1 MFLGDAYGLFWLLL
15 PVAAASGWYAARRAS
30 ANASNR
36 EKHQDFSSN
45 YLKGLNY
52 LLNEQPD
59 KAIEVFIKMLE
70 VDSETVETH
79 LALGNL
85 FRRRGEVERAIRI
98 HQNLIAKTSL
108 SDEERS
114 LAVLEL
120 GMDYMRSGLL
130 DRAEDLF
137 KELHKSGRHLSD
149 CLKQLIEIYQQ
160 EQDWEAAIACARE
173 LESQC
178 GEDMSRF
185 IAQFYCEEAEQSI
198 RKGDHSRAAS
208 LLKQALD
215 TAPGCARASL
225 MEGHITLKAGQP
237 GLALQCYQRIER
249 QDPDF
254 LVEAI
259 GPIKNCYQAIG
270 RVEEFGEYA
279 RLLSRKYGGVPL
291 LLSLTD
297 HIVQEQGVD
306 EAMNYL
312 RQELRKRPSLR
323 GLDRFIEY
331 TLPGADGQA
340 KQHLA
345 VIKDVAGQWLQ
356 RKPAYQCRHCGFL
369 AKTLHWQCPGCKY
382 WSTVKPINEIEGE

>member
-1 MFLGDAYGLFWLLL
+1 MFLGDAYGLLWFLL

-108 SDEERS
+108 NEEERS

-137 KELHKSGRHLSD
+137 KELHKTGQRLSD
-149 CLKQLIEIYQQ
+149 SLKQLIEIYQQ
-160 EQDWEAAIACARE
+160 EKDWEAAIAYARE
-173 LESQC
+173 LEARC

-185 IAQFYCEEAEQSI
+185 IAQFYCEQADHSI
-198 RKGDHSRAAS
+198 RKGDNTQAAG

-215 TAPGCARASL
+215 TDPGCVRASL
-225 MEGHITLKAGQP
+225 MEGHIALKAGQP
-237 GLALQCYQRIER
+237 GQALRCYQRIER
-249 QDPDF
+249 QDPEF

-259 GPIKNCYQAIG
+259 GPIKDCHQAMG
-270 RVEEFGEYA
+270 KMDEFGEYA
-279 RLLSRKYGGVPL
+279 RHLSRKYGGIPL

-312 RQELRKRPSLR
+312 SQELRRRPSIR
-323 GLDRFIEY
+323 GLGRFIEY
-331 TLPGADGQA
+331 TLPGADGQT
-340 KQHLA
+340 KQNVA
-345 VIKDVAGQWLQ
+345 IIRDVMCQWLQ
-356 RKPAYQCRHCGFL
+356 HKPAYQCRHCGFL

-382 WSTVKPINEIEGE
+382 WSTVKPIHEIDGE